1 MLFVE
6 ARQKFLVGLV
16 AQDKSQETINGYDKD
31 LGMVQRFLES
41 KYNCQIYLEDI
52 KTQDIEDY
60 LLMLKEEKGY
70 QPASR
75 NRHLNTLRS
84 FYKYATKKGWVKDN
98 PTLPLE
104 QVKVPRKERQYLT
117 EEEFFQLL
125 EVIDH
130 QLIQLVVRFLYFT
143 GLRISECLN
152 LTIDD
157 VNLEEGWIH
166 VRQGKGNKE
175 RFVPISSKLKPY
187 LEDYKENWRVETDSN
202 IFFATK
208 KTGRL
213 SDVYVNRVLA
223 EATAKLG
230 WKKKVTCHILR
241 HSFASQLVKK
251 NVNPVNIQKLLGH
264 ADLKTTSVYVHA
276 NQEQLAEAVN
286 VL

>member
-187 LEDYKENWRVETDSN
+187 LEDYKKNWRVETDSN